1 MSHRRAGDHWD
12 ALHGAIAELATLLE
26 QITRPQL
33 ALSFAYYILSADL
46 AYLLLLH
53 LQLHLYGLLLV
64 LAALVLE
71 PNAYDTRRQS
81 SHLNQLLL
89 HERIRS
95 RISIVAGSIEGVK
108 RK

>member
-1 MSHRRAGDHWD
+1 MV
-12 ALHGAIAELATLLE
+12 
-26 QITRPQL
+26 
-33 ALSFAYYILSADL
+33 

-71 PNAYDTRRQS
+71 PDAYDTRRQS
-81 SHLNQLLL
+81 RHLNQLLL

-95 RISIVAGSIEGVK
+95 RISIVAGSAAEIK
-108 RK
+108 RMWD